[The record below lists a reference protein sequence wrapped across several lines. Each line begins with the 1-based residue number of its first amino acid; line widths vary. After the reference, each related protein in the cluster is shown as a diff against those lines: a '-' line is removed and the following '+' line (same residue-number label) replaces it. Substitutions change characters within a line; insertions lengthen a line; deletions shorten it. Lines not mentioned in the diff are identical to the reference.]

1 MKITEQSHILRFEK
15 QILNKNGVLC
25 GAKLLQS
32 CLTLCDPM
40 DCQAPRPW
48 DSPGKN
54 NWSRLPSSPPGALPN
69 PGIKPVSPKSPALA
83 GGFFYPKP
91 PGKPFIQ
98 EHQTLIATGTESFGG

>member
-1 MKITEQSHILRFEK
+1 MSACSVVSNSLLPYGLLPTRIL
-15 QILNKNGVLC
+15 C
-25 GAKLLQS
+25 
-32 CLTLCDPM
+32 
-40 DCQAPRPW
+40 PW

-98 EHQTLIATGTESFGG
+98 EHHTLIATGTESFGG

>member
-54 NWSRLPSSPPGALPN
+54 NWSELPCPAPGDLPD
-69 PGIKPVSPKSPALA
+69 PGIKPLSLMSPALTFM
-83 GGFFYPKP
+83 FFTTSTNNKNVSNPNPAKAI
-91 PGKPFIQ
+91 KVLF
-98 EHQTLIATGTESFGG
+98 

>member
-48 DSPGKN
+48 DFPGKN
-54 NWSRLPSSPPGALPN
+54 NWSELPCPAPGDLPD
-69 PGIKPVSPKSPALA
+69 PGIKPLSLMCPALA
-83 GGFFYPKP
+83 GGFFTT
-91 PGKPFIQ
+91 G
-98 EHQTLIATGTESFGG
+98 AT